1 MFQNSKFD
9 KLVIDVF
16 SKIDGN
22 ELEQQLNQLYD
33 KTHYITNKASYS
45 GKYTDSRLY
54 RDFCN
59 GNELKV
65 FRKNFPKLEKKSEI
79 TSIKHV
85 VNKNI
90 ITIRNPTISRLPI
103 SHPPI
108 IPEVNKQEVNHEQK
122 VVRSESVVESISGN
136 KIMNDIQSLDKNIFI
151 DIIRK
156 CDDYYSN
163 AFFGYVS
170 KIFNIANN
178 EQKIQMLKTIKL
190 DIITKFNKE
199 NYYKDYDYSLKHF
212 KKSFADETFTSN
224 EPITKNMLKIYGDI
238 FNVNIV
244 YLDNSSTE
252 YITKFNKKNATFIF
266 NDNGNTIES
275 LMTIKNFI
283 RGDICSNILG
293 IDKIFKE
300 DELSKLKLDQLQNIA
315 KMRNLNIK
323 KPGKTGKINIKK
335 EELINII
342 CNI

>member
-9 KLVIDVF
+9 KLVSDVF

-33 KTHYITNKASYS
+33 RSKIINNKASYS

-59 GNELKV
+59 GNELKM
-65 FRKNFPKLEKKSEI
+65 FRKTFHKLEKKTEDTFTKSIINNDINHINHPSI
-79 TSIKHV
+79 TCPSI
-85 VNKNI
+85 I
-90 ITIRNPTISRLPI
+90 IQVTKKK
-103 SHPPI
+103 
-108 IPEVNKQEVNHEQK
+108 EVADEQK
-122 VVRSESVVESISGN
+122 DNLVHTDSVLKSSSEN
-136 KIMNDIQSLDKNIFI
+136 KIMNDISSLDKNIFI
-151 DIIRK
+151 DIISK

-178 EQKIQMLKTIKL
+178 EQKTQMLKSIKL

-199 NYYKDYDYSLKHF
+199 NYYKDYDYSMKHF
-212 KKSFADETFTSN
+212 KKSAADETFTNN
-224 EPITKNMLKIYGDI
+224 EPITKKMLKIYGDI

-244 YLDNSSTE
+244 YLDTSATE

-266 NDNGNTIES
+266 NDNGNTIET
-275 LMTIKNFI
+275 LMTTENFI
-283 RGDICSNILG
+283 RGDICSDILG
-293 IDKIFKE
+293 IDKTFKE
-300 DELSKLKLDQLQNIA
+300 DELTKLKLDQLQNIA

-335 EELINII
+335 EELIDII

>member
-9 KLVIDVF
+9 KLVSDVF
-16 SKIDGN
+16 SKIDGR
-22 ELEQQLNQLYD
+22 ELEQQLNQLYT
-33 KTHYITNKASYS
+33 KTNTITNKALYS

-59 GNELKV
+59 GNDLKV
-65 FRKNFPKLEKKSEI
+65 FRKNFQKLEKKPEDI
-79 TSIKHV
+79 PIKNV
-85 VNKNI
+85 INMDI
-90 ITIRNPTISRLPI
+90 ITISRPNI
-103 SHPPI
+103 M
-108 IPEVNKQEVNHEQK
+108 PEVNKQEVVHEQK
-122 VVRSESVVESISGN
+122 EKLVHIESVVESRFEN
-136 KIMNDIQSLDKNIFI
+136 KIMSDIKSLDKKIYI

-156 CDDYYSN
+156 HDDYYSN

-178 EQKIQMLKTIKL
+178 EQKTQMLKSIKL

-199 NYYKDYDYSLKHF
+199 NYYKDYDYSMKHF
-212 KKSFADETFTSN
+212 KKSVADETFTNN
-224 EPITKNMLKIYGDI
+224 EPITKKMLKIYGDI

-244 YLDNSSTE
+244 YLNNSANE

-266 NDNGNTIES
+266 NDNGNTIETV
-275 LMTIKNFI
+275 MTTENFI
-283 RGDICSNILG
+283 RGDICSDILG
-293 IDKIFKE
+293 IDTDFKE

-335 EELINII
+335 EELIDII
-342 CNI
+342 CNN